1 MHAQPPILPIAALIL
16 MSACHAGDGGQKV
29 AVAPLAQA
37 SEPSESRSVAASPLA
52 QAPEFSE
59 TRTVLAVPHIQQE
72 TLLCV
77 PTAAAMVLAFY
88 GDQQPPRRLKVL
100 ASGGSYDP
108 NAPFSDYS
116 ITLYRDIVRAVQ
128 TLGYSW
134 VERSYPNTDSGFT
147 DGIALI
153 ESEIRNG
160 RPVLADVT
168 APEGHTFVVSGFD
181 TIARKLLVTDPNRP
195 APGQRWLGY
204 EKFQAIWNER
214 AYGGDFRSL
223 VTTQAKTGP

>member
-1 MHAQPPILPIAALIL
+1 MLKLERISIWVASGESAVSPCRYSAVGVKCEMTLSASDLIIGIDEWGL
-16 MSACHAGDGGQKV
+16 DEE
-29 AVAPLAQA
+29 AV
-37 SEPSESRSVAASPLA
+37 E
-52 QAPEFSE
+52 
-59 TRTVLAVPHIQQE
+59 
-72 TLLCV
+72 
-77 PTAAAMVLAFY
+77 
-88 GDQQPPRRLKVL
+88 KVL